1 MGTLWAWF
9 ISTKVGRALIVL
21 GAIIAAGLATYGAG
35 WLKGRKHEAE
45 ADQAK
50 DAAEQVEAVQAAND
64 AANRSA
70 DAVRQTHEEVAKMPD
85 AGTQR
90 VADAAPDSA
99 AGWLRANA
107 NRDQAGS

>member
-1 MGTLWAWF
+1 MWLAG
-9 ISTKVGRALIVL
+9 TKVGRWIAGVGAVVVAML
-21 GAIIAAGLATYGAG
+21 GLFAVG

-85 AGTQR
+85 IGTQR